1 MQGQRLS
8 RRLLRLLSLQPRRL
22 AEGVLK
28 ESELQRSVIEMARL
42 FGWRIAH
49 FRTAQSKKGHW
60 ITPVGADG
68 KGFPDLCCVRERV
81 IFIELKVNYR
91 GLSPEQEVWRD
102 KIKAAGGEWHLLTDK
117 GWEMGRAEEI
127 LQHPH
132 TSVASVRLGGDAT

>member
-1 MQGQRLS
+1 
-8 RRLLRLLSLQPRRL
+8 
-22 AEGVLK
+22 VK
-28 ESELQRSVIEMARL
+28 EAELQRSVIEMARL

-68 KGFPDLCCVRERV
+68 KGFPDLCLVRERIV
-81 IFIELKVNYR
+81 FIELKVNYR
-91 GLSPEQEVWRD
+91 GLSYEQEVWRD

-117 GWEMGRAEEI
+117 GWENGKAEEI

-132 TSVASVRLGGDAT
+132 TSVRSVTLGDDAL